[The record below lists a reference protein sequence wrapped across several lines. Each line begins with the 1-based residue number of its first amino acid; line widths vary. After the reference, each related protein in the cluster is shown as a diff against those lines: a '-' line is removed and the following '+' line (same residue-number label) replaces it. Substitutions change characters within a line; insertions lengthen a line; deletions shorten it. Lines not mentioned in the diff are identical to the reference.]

1 MQGFPE
7 DFIIDKVSNVQAYK
21 QFGNSVCV
29 PVIAAVANEM
39 KKHISQTKPAIK
51 SDNKKSR
58 KKDLVLI

>member
-29 PVIAAVANEM
+29 PVIAAVANQM
-39 KKHISQTKPAIK
+39 KKHIKDKKKAASKRKEPKKELVAI
-51 SDNKKSR
+51 
-58 KKDLVLI
+58 